1 MRPELTRHATDGR
14 ARVHTVRT
22 PHGSFE
28 TPVFMPVGTRGAVRH
43 LAAADHDL
51 LGAEVVLANTY
62 HLMLRPGDE
71 RIERLGGLHG
81 FAGWD
86 GHFLTDSGG
95 YQVFS
100 LSPDVDDD
108 GVRFRSTYD
117 GSTHD
122 FTPEDAVRVQRNLGA
137 DIQMVL
143 DVCPPLPS
151 TQPVLRSAVDRTA
164 NWAVRARSAFLAGDL
179 DRQAQFGIVQGGTDA
194 GLREESAERT
204 VACEFDGYAIGG
216 LSVGEDRSALL
227 ETLDVTTG
235 HLPDGQLRYLMG
247 VGDPVGLV
255 EGIATGVDMF
265 DCVLPTRLARHGTAL
280 TWSGRKNLKN
290 REFADDDRPIDPDFH
305 HPATGMPSR
314 AFVRHLLN
322 TSEPTAARL
331 LTLHN
336 VAWLISLV
344 ADARAAIRAGTLDE
358 LRVRTRAAWA

>member
-1 MRPELTRHATDGR
+1 
-14 ARVHTVRT
+14 
-22 PHGSFE
+22 
-28 TPVFMPVGTRGAVRH
+28 MPVGTRAAVRH

-51 LGAEVVLANTY
+51 LGVEVVLANTY

-71 RIERLGGLHG
+71 RIARLGGLHD
-81 FAGWD
+81 FAGWQ
-86 GHFLTDSGG
+86 GHYLTDSGG

-151 TQPVLRSAVDRTA
+151 SRPCHPGGRRPDGGVGGPSTYCVRRRRRRDPG
-164 NWAVRARSAFLAGDL
+164 AVRHRPGRDRRRISDESRPSGPSPATSTAMRS
-179 DRQAQFGIVQGGTDA
+179 GGC
-194 GLREESAERT
+194 RSVRT
-204 VACEFDGYAIGG
+204 VSRC
-216 LSVGEDRSALL
+216 SRPSMR
-227 ETLDVTTG
+227 TTR
-235 HLPDGQLRYLMG
+235 HLPADRLRYLMG

-255 EGIATGVDMF
+255 EGIAMGVDMF

-290 REFADDDRPIDPDFH
+290 REFADDDRPIDPEFDE
-305 HPATGMPSR
+305 PATGQPSR
-314 AFVRHLLN
+314 AYRPAPAQHQ
-322 TSEPTAARL
+322 
-331 LTLHN
+331 
-336 VAWLISLV
+336 
-344 ADARAAIRAGTLDE
+344 
-358 LRVRTRAAWA
+358 

>member
-1 MRPELTRHATDGR
+1 MRPELTVHATDGR
-14 ARVHTVRT
+14 ARVQTVRT
-22 PHGSFE
+22 ARGTFE
-28 TPVFMPVGTRGAVRH
+28 TPVFMPVGTRAAVRH

-51 LGAEVVLANTY
+51 LGVEVVLANTY

-71 RIERLGGLHG
+71 RIARLGGLHD
-81 FAGWD
+81 FAGWQ
-86 GHFLTDSGG
+86 GHYLTDSGG

-151 TQPVLRSAVDRTA
+151 SRRVIRAAVDRTA
-164 NWAVRARSAFLAGDL
+164 AWAARARTAFVGGD
-179 DRQAQFGIVQGGTDA
+179 DGTQAQFGIVQGGTDED
-194 GLREESAERT
+194 LRRESAERT
-204 VACEFDGYAIGG
+204 IACDFDGYAVGG
-216 LSVGEDRSALL
+216 LSVGEDRVALL
-227 ETLDVTTG
+227 ETLDGTTR
-235 HLPDGQLRYLMG
+235 HLPADRLRYLMG

-255 EGIATGVDMF
+255 EGIAMGVDMF

-280 TWSGRKNLKN
+280 TWTGRKNLKN
-290 REFADDDRPIDPDFH
+290 REFADDDRPIDPEFDES
-305 HPATGMPSR
+305 ATGQPSR
-314 AFVRHLLN
+314 AYLRHLLN
-322 TSEPTAARL
+322 TNEPTAARL

-336 VAWLISLV
+336 VSWLIGLV
-344 ADARAAIRAGTLDE
+344 AEARTAIASGTLDE
-358 LRVRTRAAWA
+358 LRRRTASAWG